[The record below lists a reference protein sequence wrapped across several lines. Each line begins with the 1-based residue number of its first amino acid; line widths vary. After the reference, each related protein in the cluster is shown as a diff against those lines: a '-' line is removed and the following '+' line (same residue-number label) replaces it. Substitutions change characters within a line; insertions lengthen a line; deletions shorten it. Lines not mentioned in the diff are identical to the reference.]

1 MLSLLSHGVMLTR
14 RSTPIQYVSPEHAAQ
29 VLRVNVNTLYRAIR
43 SYDVPA
49 VRVGRDYR
57 VPVEFIGVTPEPV
70 MLYSPNNGVVGQL
83 MLDLRW

>member
-1 MLSLLSHGVMLTR
+1 MLTS
-14 RSTPIQYVSPEHAAQ
+14 RSQPVQYVSPEQAAQ

-49 VRVGRDYR
+49 VRIGREFR
-57 VPVEFIGVTPEPV
+57 VPVEFLGVTPEPV
-70 MLYSPNNGVVGQL
+70 LLRSAHDGLVGQL